1 MAYISHLNTTFAAFG
16 ASVYSCVAALCAVS
30 ERIVDERRRVVAGLA
45 EKSDEDLARIGLRRD
60 QIAQDVHRHLYY
72 S

>member
-1 MAYISHLNTTFAAFG
+1 MSAIVTAP
-16 ASVYSCVAALCAVS
+16 
-30 ERIVDERRRVVAGLA
+30 ERIVKDRRQAVAVLS
-45 EKSDEDLARIGLRRD
+45 EKSDHDLARIGLRRD